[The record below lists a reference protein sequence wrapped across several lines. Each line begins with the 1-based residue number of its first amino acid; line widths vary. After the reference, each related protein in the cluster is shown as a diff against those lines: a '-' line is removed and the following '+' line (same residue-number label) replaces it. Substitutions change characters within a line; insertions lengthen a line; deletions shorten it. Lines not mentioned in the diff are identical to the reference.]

1 MPLIEP
7 PSLPDFIAS
16 LLPFE
21 RKAYELEKGN
31 FAGHLIHFLDHGSRT
46 GQVVLMLHGNPTW
59 SFLWRKVITA
69 LDPDQF
75 RCVAPD
81 LLGLGCSS
89 KPRETTAHTLA
100 GHVEVMC
107 EWFEALDLQDVILVG
122 QDWGGPIVT
131 GIGARF
137 PNRIKGIV
145 LGNTSVRAPRNP
157 RGSAVQRFSRLP
169 LLSDFGFR
177 VLGFPQN
184 VLGRVQGDPASIRGD
199 VARAYR
205 WPLRGYGNRAAPLA
219 MARMV
224 PNSTQH
230 PSMALLK
237 QIEAWMDA
245 FEGPMALVWGERDP
259 ILGGALKTHVEAF
272 PQAKVTRTEAG
283 HFLQEE
289 VPQEIADAIVDVST
303 RSSRF
308 AIISPSQTCS
318 TSIPASS

>member
-1 MPLIEP
+1 MSLIEP
-7 PSLPDFIAS
+7 LALPDFIAS

-21 RKAYELEKGN
+21 RGAYELEKGS
-31 FAGHLIHFLDHGSRT
+31 FAGNQIHFLDHGSRE

-69 LDPDQF
+69 LNPDQF

-81 LLGLGCSS
+81 LLGLGYSS

-100 GHVEVMC
+100 GHIEVMC
-107 EWFEALDLQDVILVG
+107 EWFDALGLQDVILVG

-131 GIGARF
+131 GIGAHF
-137 PNRIKGIV
+137 PKRIKGIV
-145 LGNTSVRAPRNP
+145 LCNTSVLVPRSP
-157 RGSAVQRFSRLP
+157 RGTAFHRFSRLP
-169 LLSDFGFR
+169 LLSDFCFR

-184 VLGRVQGDPASIRGD
+184 VLGRVQGNPASIQKD
-199 VARAYR
+199 VARAYKR
-205 WPLRGYGNRAAPLA
+205 PLRGYGNRAAPLA

-224 PNSTQH
+224 PNGPQH
-230 PSMALLK
+230 PSMASLK

-245 FEGPMALVWGERDP
+245 FEGPMAFVWGERDP
-259 ILGGALKTHVEAF
+259 ILGSMLKRHVRAF

-289 VPQEIADAIVDVST
+289 VPQEIADAIVDVCA
-303 RSSRF
+303 R
-308 AIISPSQTCS
+308 
-318 TSIPASS
+318 TS